1 MNQKILFSRIKTSKV
16 YTILLI
22 FVSLTIP
29 LSVSLNNIAVGLL
42 IIYWLV
48 TGNIKIKIKL
58 LVYNKFFWLFASI
71 YLIQFIGILYSTDIA
86 DALSKLEKKA
96 GLLLLPFL
104 LLSMPTLKLKQVFW
118 IIFSFALSSFGLVA
132 YAIFQIFTSFRTL
145 LNVPQI
151 TEKIDDII
159 QLHHAYSGLYLVFSI
174 CSLVYI
180 LVQNWH
186 ELHFKWRIS
195 TIVLILGLYG
205 VLIILGAR
213 MALFIS
219 FFVLGLQMLLFTIE
233 LRRFSALALIAIT
246 AVISLVGILRLPS
259 TRSKLNEFIFFK
271 GVYHPFTPRLIQ
283 WQCCIDIVNENNAWV
298 QGVGTGDVKPLLQA
312 CYQRKKFWGELYH
325 YNSHNEY
332 LEELLRHGLVGL
344 TLLLMALGIPLMLT
358 IKRRQYLYSCFL
370 IIFMFACLSEA
381 ILNRQKG
388 VIFYAFFNSVLFMSS
403 FSEKK
408 NDLVIIDSKY
418 SKKI

>member
-1 MNQKILFSRIKTSKV
+1 L
-16 YTILLI
+16 
-22 FVSLTIP
+22 
-29 LSVSLNNIAVGLL
+29 G
-42 IIYWLV
+42 
-48 TGNIKIKIKL
+48 
-58 LVYNKFFWLFASI
+58 
-71 YLIQFIGILYSTDIA
+71 GILS
-86 DALSKLEKKA
+86 
-96 GLLLLPFL
+96 
-104 LLSMPTLKLKQVFW
+104 
-118 IIFSFALSSFGLVA
+118 
-132 YAIFQIFTSFRTL
+132 
-145 LNVPQI
+145 
-151 TEKIDDII
+151 
-159 QLHHAYSGLYLVFSI
+159 
-174 CSLVYI
+174 
-180 LVQNWH
+180 
-186 ELHFKWRIS
+186 
-195 TIVLILGLYG
+195 
-205 VLIILGAR
+205 
-213 MALFIS
+213 
-219 FFVLGLQMLLFTIE
+219 
-233 LRRFSALALIAIT
+233 
-246 AVISLVGILRLPS
+246 LPS

-344 TLLLMALGIPLMLT
+344 TLLLMALGIPLILT

-370 IIFMFACLSEA
+370 IVFMFACLSEA